1 MSDVLCPSGGT
12 GGFAWGYLGLFG
24 GGGGGNRGEF
34 RALRRNVGVSEVLV
48 ISGGGLW
55 AFLGGTL
62 RGL

>member
-1 MSDVLCPSGGT
+1 MSDVLCPSGGHWR
-12 GGFAWGYLGLFG
+12 FCWGVFRTFL

-55 AFLGGTL
+55 AFLGGAL